1 MYIYIYIYI
10 CIHIHVYL
18 SMYIYMYKCICIYI
32 IYSCILFEFSFPFH
46 FRQAPMCLAE
56 VTVARRD
63 EFGTNDRSFRSLSH
77 LGNVLRVGDFVWGY
91 AVEASPLHQEV
102 SHHEAEWVIIF
113 SYLHISIYISIYIY
127 IYIYIYIHIY
137 IYIYMYIYTY
147 IYTCT
152 HIYNLWF
159 RPLWPPYSSCCPLK

>member
-1 MYIYIYIYI
+1 MPMCTCMDMCTRVYIHANRHVYIFTSRTVMESGAALMSMCVCASYVCVYIYIYIY
-10 CIHIHVYL
+10 IHIHVYL

-102 SHHEAEWVIIF
+102 SHHEAE
-113 SYLHISIYISIYIY
+113 
-127 IYIYIYIHIY
+127 
-137 IYIYMYIYTY
+137 
-147 IYTCT
+147 
-152 HIYNLWF
+152 
-159 RPLWPPYSSCCPLK
+159 